1 MINEKGNNNPGGLN
15 SWDTLEDTFKRA
27 DKLAPP
33 DGRSHSGKMF
43 SNKDLR
49 RIVLLVREYRKLEA
63 HYKPRVKA
71 LEEAGEELPKF
82 EIITDEKQECFQCG
96 VIKKGIVVIEFPYLC
111 QHYLKL
117 CQECFD
123 KIFNRPILAKYKL
136 RIVELEMNLKQLE
149 EEIRRLKDEA

>member
-63 HYKPRVKA
+63 HYKPRVELILQANKAANKVIEEEVNLKTKA
-71 LEEAGEELPKF
+71 LMRVEE
-82 EIITDEKQECFQCG
+82 
-96 VIKKGIVVIEFPYLC
+96 
-111 QHYLKL
+111 
-117 CQECFD
+117 
-123 KIFNRPILAKYKL
+123 
-136 RIVELEMNLKQLE
+136 LE
-149 EEIRRLKDEA
+149 EEIRRLKNEA